1 LYAGNANQPFAS
13 KTQRCAIWHDRTRS
27 QHGKIAVV
35 YERYDEPLLSL
46 GGFLRRVFLHGMA
59 AIGLL
64 AIPLL
69 VGIVGYMG
77 LASLSPVNAFL
88 NASMILGG
96 MGPVDPLPTDAAK
109 IFAGIY
115 ALFAGVFYLVV
126 AGVIIAPFLHRVL
139 HRLHVADGGDSG
151 GGQGGG

>member
-1 LYAGNANQPFAS
+1 LYAGNANKPVDPIL
-13 KTQRCAIWHDRTRS
+13 RRRAIWHHRTSS
-27 QHGKIAVV
+27 QRAKIAVV

-64 AIPLL
+64 AVPLII
-69 VGIVGYMG
+69 GIVGYMG

-109 IFAGIY
+109 VFAGVY
-115 ALFAGVFYLVV
+115 ALFSGVFYLVV

-139 HRLHVADGGDSG
+139 HRLHVADGGDSRG
-151 GGQGGG
+151 DQGGG